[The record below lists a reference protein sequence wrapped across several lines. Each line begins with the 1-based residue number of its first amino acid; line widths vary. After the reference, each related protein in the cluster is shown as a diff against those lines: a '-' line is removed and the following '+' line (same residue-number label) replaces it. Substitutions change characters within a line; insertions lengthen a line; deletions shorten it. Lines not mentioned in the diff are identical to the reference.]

1 MDARGGIWVDLGS
14 PAKALGS
21 EWGKGNNL
29 KLLFFFLDSIFHL
42 QFPHTADGT
51 DLGTASCHRAVSQ
64 PLLLRRGPG
73 WP

>member
-1 MDARGGIWVDLGS
+1 MDAQGGGGVDLGS

-29 KLLFFFLDSIFHL
+29 KLLFFSLDSIFHL
-42 QFPHTADGT
+42 EFPPRCRW

>member
-1 MDARGGIWVDLGS
+1 MDAWDGVWVDLGPQPRPWEVNGVKEITS
-14 PAKALGS
+14 
-21 EWGKGNNL
+21 NY
-29 KLLFFFLDSIFHL
+29 FFSLDSVFHL
-42 QFPHTADGT
+42 EFPHTADGT